1 MNPKLWW
8 YLARATGLVAW
19 GAAGV
24 AIVVG
29 LTLSGRL
36 SRRPTPAWQ
45 LDLHRFLGG
54 ISVLFLAVHLI
65 ALSLDP
71 TIAFG
76 PAALAIPMASPWRP
90 GAVAWGIVAADALI
104 AVEVSSLFMTRI
116 PKRVWR
122 AIHFA
127 SYGVWI
133 TGTVHALQAGSDSA
147 IVRIVALGGSIVIV
161 NLTVVRI
168 VGRRI
173 PRARSRVPAGAAIR
187 TPVPHPSVGE

>member
-1 MNPKLWW
+1 M
-8 YLARATGLVAW
+8 AW
-19 GAAGV
+19 GAAGLS
-24 AIVVG
+24 IILG

-36 SRRPTPAWQ
+36 SRRPRPAWQ

-54 ISVLFLAVHLI
+54 LSVAFLAVHLA

-71 TIAFG
+71 TVDFG
-76 PAALAIPMASPWRP
+76 PGALAIPMAAPWRP

-104 AVEVSSLFMTRI
+104 AVEVTSLLATRI

-122 AIHFA
+122 AVHFA

-133 TGTVHALQAGSDSA
+133 SGTVHALQAGSDA
-147 IVRIVALGGSIVIV
+147 TVVRGIALVASILIV

-173 PRARSRVPAGAAIR
+173 PRAPSRVPAAAPIQ
-187 TPVPHPSVGE
+187 TPSASPSPDG